1 MSAEIESLS
10 GEKNARRA
18 GGGTS
23 PMLVACAVV
32 ALLLAIYA
40 HWRLGQFDDRIDR
53 VRGQVTQ
60 VRGTQDRLAGQL
72 STLTARLETSQNAM
86 RTELRGLRE
95 LPAQVGELGRSVE

>member
-10 GEKNARRA
+10 GEMNARRAA

-23 PMLVACAVV
+23 PMLVAFAVV

-53 VRGQVTQ
+53 VRGQVAQ
-60 VRGTQDRLAGQL
+60 VRGTQDR
-72 STLTARLETSQNAM
+72 
-86 RTELRGLRE
+86 
-95 LPAQVGELGRSVE
+95 